1 MSDDENESI
10 ASLKMNLKMRDEV
23 LEELKKQYSQKD
35 IEFQKQSVKLSNTL
49 SLLEQVREDNVKLK
63 EELDKLKDVDE
74 HIEIVNEIDNVKE
87 KLTDKEY
94 QDLLE
99 ATHKAKKKKDEL
111 VKIRHINARSNI
123 YIKYSVDGSRNYTHS
138 SDTHV
143 EYNGFDSDEEEEFGT
158 IKLLD
163 ISPIKYDTKVYHL
176 KVEDRKPYRVSIDV
190 DESYVEKPL
199 LQLIKEKGFVQNEK
213 GVYTLA

>member
-1 MSDDENESI
+1 MSDDETIET
-10 ASLKMNLKMRDEV
+10 LKMNLKMRDEV

-35 IEFQKQSVKLSNTL
+35 LEFQKQATKLSNTL
-49 SLLEQVREDNVKLK
+49 SLLEQVGEENVKLK
-63 EELDKLKDVDE
+63 EELDKLKGVDE

-94 QDLLE
+94 QDLLQ

-111 VKIRHINARSNI
+111 VKIRHINAKSNI
-123 YIKYSVDGSRNYTHS
+123 YIKYSEDGSRNYTHS
-138 SDTHV
+138 SDTHI
-143 EYNGFDSDEEEEFGT
+143 EYNGFDSDEEEELGT

-163 ISPIKYDTKVYHL
+163 ISPIKYNSKVYHL
-176 KVEDRKPYRVSIDV
+176 KVEEPQTYRASIDV
-190 DESYVEKPL
+190 DESYIEKHL
-199 LQLIKEKGFVQNEK
+199 VKQIKEKGFVQNEK